1 MNDKEKSCFIN
12 LPYFLIYLGG
22 INEAIFRTSV
32 YPELEFMM
40 KRGLSLISLI
50 GKTVNALSFKMN
62 PELIKNLTSEL
73 FSEEYLVK
81 EEYINDI
88 KSFFIALAS
97 KVESNDAANALLIDY
112 L

>member
-1 MNDKEKSCFIN
+1 
-12 LPYFLIYLGG
+12 
-22 INEAIFRTSV
+22 
-32 YPELEFMM
+32 
-40 KRGLSLISLI
+40 
-50 GKTVNALSFKMN
+50 MN

-88 KSFFIALAS
+88 KSYFIALAS